1 MSTSAVDPMDV
12 SPRAKKALWVAWI
25 CATLVVILAVI
36 LLVRTTDYMFV
47 FFMFVGPP
55 LLVVAAA
62 ALGWVIFQDLRK
74 RQVL

>member
-1 MSTSAVDPMDV
+1 
-12 SPRAKKALWVAWI
+12 
-25 CATLVVILAVI
+25 
-36 LLVRTTDYMFV
+36 MFV

>member
-1 MSTSAVDPMDV
+1 MSAPVSDPMDV

-25 CATLVVILAVI
+25 CATLAVILAVV

-55 LLVVAAA
+55 LLAVAAA
-62 ALGWVIFQDLRK
+62 ALGWVIFRDLRK